1 MTTKEIINLINNN
14 LNDAQILGMGVAQS
28 ELDAAKAEMA
38 KATAKPKYVKYGS
51 GRAQFGRSRN
61 VKVGEQFTLTGTKP
75 DSFNGNEFT
84 RWTFKRSDG
93 SEWAPSES
101 SISMWVQTFYPNF
114 AGKASDFFDYLVSLG
129 QLTVSE
135 TKVAENDFGNK
146 VQCVKF

>member
-1 MTTKEIINLINNN
+1 MTTQEIINLINNN
-14 LNDAQILGMGVAQS
+14 LNDVQILGMGVSQT

-61 VKVGEQFTLTGTKP
+61 VKVGEQFILDGTES
-75 DSFNGNEFT
+75 DRFNDNEFT
-84 RWTFKRSDG
+84 RWRFKRSDG
-93 SEWAPSES
+93 SKWAPSES
-101 SISMWVQTFYPNF
+101 SVSMWVREFYPQF
-114 AGKASDFFDYLVSLG
+114 AGKASDFFDYLVNLG

-135 TKVAENDFGNK
+135 VKVVENDFGNK